1 MTSLGEGVVGCG
13 GGGGG
18 GGWVAMTTG
27 RGSGDFG
34 GGCASGRR
42 LLPRSVSFFSSAPGP
57 KEGIMCIS
65 NPCFCYKMYEGEE
78 PEHNTAG
85 VD

>member
-1 MTSLGEGVVGCG
+1 MVGR
-13 GGGGG
+13 GG

-27 RGSGDFG
+27 PGSGDLG
-34 GGCASGRR
+34 GGCASGRP
-42 LLPRSVSFFSSAPGP
+42 LLPRSVSFFSSAQVQKRELCAFQIPVSVV
-57 KEGIMCIS
+57 KCMR
-65 NPCFCYKMYEGEE
+65 GEE